1 MTFPTTILIRTDQYY
16 HHHRHRHSLLVM
28 VVPSTMLEW
37 SVPYDIHDVIDRR
50 VSWSKWQS
58 RIGMAMLVVLR
69 HMDDDDDDGY
79 YHHHDY
85 Y

>member
-1 MTFPTTILIRTDQYY
+1 MTFRTIVLIRTDQYH
-16 HHHRHRHSLLVM
+16 HHHRRRHSLWVM

-37 SVPYDIHDVIDRR
+37 SVPYDIRDVIDRR

-69 HMDDDDDDGY
+69 HMDDDDDDDGY
-79 YHHHDY
+79 QY
-85 Y
+85 